1 MSWETARAHGD
12 GAVGVGP
19 HAREGEGHTTL
30 GDESVGQ
37 GGEPVASGFNDGSP
51 PVVWFSRIGEACQYG
66 RGQAIILE
74 WLILASGE
82 PEWVGHSGVAG
93 LLRR

>member
-1 MSWETARAHGD
+1 MGGETTHELGD

-30 GDESVGQ
+30 GDEPVGQ

-51 PVVWFSRIGEACQYG
+51 PVVRFSRIGEACQHG
-66 RGQAIILE
+66 QGQAIILE

-82 PEWVGHSGVAG
+82 PKWAGHGGVAG